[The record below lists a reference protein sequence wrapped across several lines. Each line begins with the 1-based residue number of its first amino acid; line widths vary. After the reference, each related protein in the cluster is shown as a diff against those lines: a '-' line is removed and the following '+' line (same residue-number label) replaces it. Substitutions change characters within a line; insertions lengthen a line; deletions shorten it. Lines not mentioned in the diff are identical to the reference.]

1 MLLLNLGSSD
11 IFGVLPY
18 IAPEVLR
25 KFPYTKK
32 SDVYS
37 IGIIMWEL
45 VTGKRPFSNE
55 KHDSGLAISIIKGNR
70 LPISKNIPS
79 FYVET
84 MKNCWNSDPD
94 KRPDSSQLIEIFE
107 TLMLVFKNDSL
118 PNNVNFTL
126 ISDQKKQQINKG
138 KI

>member
-1 MLLLNLGSSD
+1 MNLGSD
-11 IFGVLPY
+11 VIEGVLPY

-45 VTGKRPFSNE
+45 ATGKRPFSNE
-55 KHDSGLAISIIKGNR
+55 KHDSILAVSIVNGDR
-70 LPISKNIPS
+70 PPISEDIPS
-79 FYVET
+79 LYVET

-94 KRPDSSQLIEIFE
+94 KRPDSSQLIETFE
-107 TLMLVFKNDSL
+107 TLILVFKNDSL

-126 ISDQKKQQINKG
+126 ISDPTKPQINKG